1 MKASQHCISMIKRFE
16 GLRTKAYCDEA
27 YVWTIGYGHTGCVED
42 GDIITE
48 AAADRLLEAD
58 VELFASRI
66 DLQAQRDG
74 ITLSQNEFD
83 ALTDFAFNLGLGALF
98 NSTLWKMLKENKHI
112 QAANEFL
119 KWDKSRNRQ
128 TGVMVVLP
136 GLTKRRKAERE
147 LFLS

>member
-1 MKASQHCISMIKRFE
+1 MKASQDCISMIKRFE
-16 GLRTKAYCDEA
+16 GLSTKAYRCPA
-27 YVWTIGYGHTGCVED
+27 GVWTIGYGHTEGVEA

-48 AAADRLLEAD
+48 AVADKLLEAD
-58 VELFASRI
+58 VTLFASRI

-74 ITLSQNEFD
+74 ITLSQGEFD

-147 LFLS
+147 LFL